1 MIPDILQHVFAP
13 ERWPAFALLT
23 ARLTGLMFVAPLWSM
38 SSLPRAARAAMTVAL
53 AAVLLPAAP
62 AAPLSE
68 HVLDLPVPVAM
79 EMLIGLV
86 IGLTASVVV
95 QGAALAGEV
104 AAVQMGLNIGPAL
117 TPMPD
122 VQQSGVGQL
131 QSMLALFVYVAVGG
145 HLMLLRGLADSLQT
159 LPLGAPIDLT
169 RGAALTVM
177 LPSALFSCA
186 LSAAAPV
193 MVTLLLVNI
202 AMAILSRA
210 VPQLNA
216 MMVSFPLT
224 IGVGLVMTG
233 LSLPVVAGVIASWM
247 ERLPDTV
254 TRVLAGFTV
263 AG

>member
-1 MIPDILQHVFAP
+1 MIPDVLQHALAP

-23 ARLTGLMFVAPLWSM
+23 ARLSGLMIAAPLWSM
-38 SSLPRAARAAMTVAL
+38 SALPRAARAAMTVLL
-53 AAVLLPAAP
+53 AMLLLPATP
-62 AAPLSE
+62 AVPLSD
-68 HVLDLPVPVAM
+68 HVLDLPVPVVM
-79 EMLIGLV
+79 ELLIGLV
-86 IGLTASVVV
+86 IGLAAAVIV

-122 VQQSGVGQL
+122 LQQSGVGQI

-145 HLMLLRGLADSLQT
+145 HHMLLRGLADSLQT
-159 LPLGAPIDLT
+159 LPPGSPIDLT
-169 RGAALTVM
+169 QGAAVTVM

-193 MVTLLLVNI
+193 MITLLLVNI

-233 LSLPVVAGVIASWM
+233 LSMPVVAGVIASWM
-247 ERLPDTV
+247 ERLPGTV
-254 TRVLAGFTV
+254 TRVLAGFSV